1 MRSLAFR
8 FDKAL
13 AKQRKELGEKVIAAS
28 AAAPETLLAGFVR
41 TCALLERP
49 FVEAEVRS
57 AAPAS
62 ERCMTPGCLMLAAT
76 RLGFKVR
83 EVKTTRRNLAALP
96 APCLLVGR
104 QAGEG
109 WVVRARRRDHL
120 VLEDPESGQT
130 STVDFATVADMAGHA
145 LLVRPLRR
153 EANGTQWRDT
163 IVKRLRPVL
172 WEVGLASVIINL
184 LALASPIFLMT
195 VYNKVINH
203 GALATLDVLAL
214 GMLTLFLFEW
224 ALRAVAAT

>member
-13 AKQRKELGEKVIAAS
+13 AKQRKKLGERALAVPAL
-28 AAAPETLLAGFVR
+28 APDTLLAGFVR
-41 TCALLERP
+41 TCALLKRP

-62 ERCMTPGCLMLAAT
+62 ERCMTLGCLMLAAT
-76 RLGFKVR
+76 RLGFKAR
-83 EVKTTRRNLAALP
+83 EIKTTRSNLAALP

-109 WVVRARRRDHL
+109 WVVRARKRDHL
-120 VLEDPESGQT
+120 VLEEPDSGRT

-145 LLVRPLRR
+145 LLLRPLRR
-153 EANGTQWRDT
+153 GGNETQWRDT
-163 IVKRLRPVL
+163 IVNRLRPVL

-184 LALASPIFLMT
+184 LALASPIFLT
-195 VYNKVINH
+195 VYNKVIF
-203 GALATLDVLAL
+203 GALAHCCP
-214 GMLTLFLFEW
+214 
-224 ALRAVAAT
+224 